1 MKNAIKTFLLGGA
14 ILAATG
20 LAQAQT
26 TDVDVVEAQGLILGP
41 GYSETIDMA
50 TVNNLEESVNMFEQ
64 FEQPTLFMSDAGVY
78 RYAYYEKTGVWLTR
92 AEAER
97 AMANPNANGQ

>member
-1 MKNAIKTFLLGGA
+1 MKNAIKTFLLSGA

-20 LAQAQT
+20 FAQAQT
-26 TDVDVVEAQGLILGP
+26 TEIDVVETEGWMLGP

-50 TVNNLEESVNMFEQ
+50 TVNNLEESVNMFDE

-97 AMANPNANGQ
+97 AMANPNADTQ